1 MEVVHESRHEKVR
14 IEHLAGHSHV
24 ILTLAS
30 WIRDEWGR
38 SFLEAT
44 FEDLMAD
51 LKSRTTPHTIPETFV
66 ALEGDRPVGTA
77 SLVAHDMSTRLGLS
91 PWLSAVYVPAEF
103 RNRGIGSMLVRR
115 AMGEAASL
123 GVEQIYL
130 FTPDKA
136 SFYTRL
142 GWKILEHTA
151 YHGQD
156 VVIMRYSSP
165 AAFVV

>member
-1 MEVVHESRHEKVR
+1 MEVVDGSQHKKVR
-14 IEHLAGHSHV
+14 IEHLARHSHT

-30 WIRDEWGR
+30 WIRDEWGH
-38 SFLEAT
+38 SFLEAA
-44 FEDLMAD
+44 FEELIAD
-51 LKSRTTPHTIPETFV
+51 LKCRTTPHTIPETFV
-66 ALEGDRPVGTA
+66 ALEGDRLVGTA
-77 SLVAHDMSTRLGLS
+77 SLVEHDMSTRLGLS

-103 RNRGIGSMLVRR
+103 RNRGIGSTLVRR
-115 AMGEAASL
+115 AMQEAAIL

-130 FTPDKA
+130 FTPDKV

-142 GWKILEHTA
+142 GWTILEHTA

-156 VVIMRYSSP
+156 VVVMRYSSP